1 MKKEL
6 NQELGS
12 FFALFLFSVSFIAYM
27 QISLNAKIVMSFI
40 MFSASLFFFCSS
52 IKEKNDENLKN
63 LSQDILSFWDNFN
76 QFFFIITSFVI
87 IAELFVPVSIMP
99 YPMKIIF
106 IFISPLVILLL
117 RSKNLRSMLSI
128 F

>member
-87 IAELFVPVSIMP
+87 IVELFVPVSIMP